1 MKKIFIVAMALAAF
15 VSCSKDDGVDKVLT
29 SKEKSVSVTIQNSVI
44 SGTRATVKGS
54 DESFTP
60 EAIGGEAGRTDQV
73 GTKGEDGETE
83 TLVAD
88 LGTLQILF
96 ANQAG
101 QVLHAMPLVN
111 TADDDM
117 SSGDDELES
126 IDLDDLEDIDI
137 DELEPDEAELQIL
150 EDESIEE
157 KVELYDK
164 LMKKMDGDYTNLLT
178 PAIAKAKAIEEQ
190 AERDYALRMDQAQ
203 QAAQGIYAETADRIT
218 GVVDNAVN
226 NNMDRIY
233 NLLDEFLYAK
243 TLPGRVNAFIN
254 NCKATAAKVKQLP
267 AKVKTAIV
275 EKIANCKECARN
287 AVAE

>member
-1 MKKIFIVAMALAAF
+1 MAEFSVRFTSKRNGYDRDEVDQFVKDVEAMLQEKAVALANLQQE
-15 VSCSKDDGVDKVLT
+15 VVNL
-29 SKEKSVSVTIQNSVI
+29 E
-44 SGTRATVKGS
+44 
-54 DESFTP
+54 
-60 EAIGGEAGRTDQV
+60 
-73 GTKGEDGETE
+73 TK
-83 TLVAD
+83 
-88 LGTLQILF
+88 
-96 ANQAG
+96 
-101 QVLHAMPLVN
+101 LHKIM
-111 TADDDM
+111 
-117 SSGDDELES
+117 GDDT
-126 IDLDDLEDIDI
+126 
-137 DELEPDEAELQIL
+137 AV
-150 EDESIEE
+150 EE

-243 TLPGRVNAFIN
+243 TLPGRINAFIN
-254 NCKATAAKVKQLP
+254 NCKATAAKVKQIP

-275 EKIANCKECARN
+275 EKIANCKECTRN